1 MHVFIFQIEYAERKK
16 AEGKKARDDKD
27 AVLEMLFAA
36 FEKHQ
41 YYNIKDLVKITQ
53 QPIVY
58 LKEILNEVCNYNLKN
73 PHKNMWEL
81 KPEYRHYKE
90 QLPKETKEEENSED
104 ED

>member
-1 MHVFIFQIEYAERKK
+1 
-16 AEGKKARDDKD
+16 
-27 AVLEMLFAA
+27 MLFAA

-58 LKEILNEVCNYNLKN
+58 LKEILTEVCNYNLKN

-90 QLPKETKEEENSED
+90 QSTSKEVEKMDDNSD
-104 ED
+104 DD